1 MLRGAGTYL
10 PITAPVRHD
19 VLMDEPATKPD
30 RTLIVILGV
39 IGALVIVALIVVFT
53 RGEAVPLDEST
64 PEGVVQRYSA
74 AVLEGDEDAAI
85 EYLAP
90 ELGDPC
96 RRVGLVSTD
105 GVSISHVST
114 TERDDSADVRV
125 LIVTSYEG
133 GLFGSSQY
141 EEEADF
147 DLVKAGDRWLIE
159 STPWQLAVCTG
170 GLEG

>member
-1 MLRGAGTYL
+1 MIWSMQAS
-10 PITAPVRHD
+10 
-19 VLMDEPATKPD
+19 ATKPD
-30 RTLIVILGV
+30 RTLIAILAV

-53 RGEAVPLDEST
+53 RGDAAPLDEST

-74 AVLEGDEDAAI
+74 AVIEGDEDAAI
-85 EYLAP
+85 DYLTP

-96 RRVGLVSTD
+96 ERVGLASGD
-105 GVSISHVST
+105 GMRVTHVST

-125 LIVTSYEG
+125 LIVTSYDG

-147 DLVKAGDRWLIE
+147 DLVKDGDRWLIE
-159 STPWQLAVCTG
+159 MTPWQLALCAG

>member
-1 MLRGAGTYL
+1 
-10 PITAPVRHD
+10 
-19 VLMDEPATKPD
+19 MDAPATKPD

-74 AVLEGDEDAAI
+74 AVLEADEEAAI
-85 EYLAP
+85 GYLTP

-96 RRVGLVSTD
+96 RRTGLAATD
-105 GVSISHVST
+105 GMRVTHVAT
-114 TERDDSADVRV
+114 TERDDTARVQV
-125 LIVTSYEG
+125 LITTTYDG
-133 GLFGSSQY
+133 GMFGSSQY

-147 DLVKAGDRWLIE
+147 DLVRAGDRWLIE
-159 STPWQLAVCTG
+159 MTPWQLAVCTG
-170 GLEG
+170 GVEE

>member
-1 MLRGAGTYL
+1 
-10 PITAPVRHD
+10 VRHD
-19 VLMDEPATKPD
+19 VLMDDAPATKPD

-74 AVLEGDEDAAI
+74 AVIEGDEDAAI
-85 EYLAP
+85 GYLAP
-90 ELGDPC
+90 ELGDSC
-96 RRVGLVSTD
+96 NRVGLASGE
-105 GVSISHVST
+105 GVRVTHVST
-114 TERDDSADVRV
+114 TERDDTADVRV
-125 LIVTSYEG
+125 LIVTSYDG
-133 GLFGSSQY
+133 GLFGSSEY
-141 EEEADF
+141 EEEVDF

-170 GLEG
+170 GLEK